1 MRMLN
6 ITVIFLNTKLD
17 SRSFP
22 TLHGSLLITAILVL
36 VMVATIMAGGELC
49 SKQYVMRPA
58 ATMVKCT
65 SLDSLVL
72 DPREV

>member
-22 TLHGSLLITAILVL
+22 TLHGSLLITVILVL

-49 SKQYVMRPA
+49 SKQYVMRLE
-58 ATMVKCT
+58 ATMVTCT